1 MTARPFAFVPVPA
14 LALAVALALAGA
26 TTRTATAQ
34 PKVASPEEIARAKEL
49 TAQATTAYKAGKF
62 ADALAGYTAAYDLY
76 RAPPFLFNIAQC
88 HFQLQHWDRA
98 IFFFEGYLRELPDAK
113 NRALVEELMEEARQ
127 RRAEQQEAERKRL
140 ELEQERL
147 DLQRAREREAAER
160 ARLALSLRKVEAP
173 PERPV
178 YKTWWFWGLVGGA
191 VAGVAVTAAVAG
203 GDSRTV
209 LPEGSLGTWD
219 RR

>member
-1 MTARPFAFVPVPA
+1 MRARRLISIVT
-14 LALAVALALAGA
+14 ALALAGA
-26 TTRTATAQ
+26 PAVAQ
-34 PKVASPEEIARAKEL
+34 PAKPTPAQIEQSRKL
-49 TAQATTAYKAGKF
+49 YEQATESYRAGKF
-62 ADALAGYTAAYDLY
+62 EDALAGYDAAYQLY
-76 RAPPFLFNIAQC
+76 RAPQFLFNIAQC
-88 HFQLQHWDRA
+88 HFQLQRWDRA

-113 NRALVEELMEEARQ
+113 NRPLVDELMAEARQ
-127 RRAEQQEAERKRL
+127 RRAEQQDAERKRL

-147 DLQRAREREAAER
+147 DLERTREREAAER
-160 ARLALSLRKVEAP
+160 ARLALSMRKVEAP